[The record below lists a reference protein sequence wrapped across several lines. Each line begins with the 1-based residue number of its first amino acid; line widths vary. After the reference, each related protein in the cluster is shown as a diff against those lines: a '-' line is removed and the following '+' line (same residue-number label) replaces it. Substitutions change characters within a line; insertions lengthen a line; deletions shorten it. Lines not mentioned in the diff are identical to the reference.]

1 VVGDGN
7 LGLTI
12 LASVET
18 RLRWRAGISTPM
30 ATAPHCADS
39 AHIAL
44 ERIPAEIDAIGVSQI
59 PEAG

>member
-1 VVGDGN
+1 MPGR
-7 LGLTI
+7 TFQPKR
-12 LASVET
+12 LAF
-18 RLRWRAGISTPM
+18 
-30 ATAPHCADS
+30 PHCADS

>member
-1 VVGDGN
+1 MARG
-7 LGLTI
+7 TC
-12 LASVET
+12 SS
-18 RLRWRAGISTPM
+18 WRTGIS
-30 ATAPHCADS
+30 APSSADVLSADS

>member
-1 VVGDGN
+1 MRE
-7 LGLTI
+7 TC
-12 LASVET
+12 SVPTT
-18 RLRWRAGISTPM
+18 RTSDIPPTSP
-30 ATAPHCADS
+30 PCADS